1 MLTTNLLKRLFGSAD
16 GNGAGS
22 SQARAYEVGLGV
34 SSLANIVNP
43 DLSRDCMSDIVALM
57 KHSNNYVRKK
67 AVLVMY
73 KMYLKYPQGLRLTFD
88 SLKEHLDD
96 ADVSVTS
103 TAVNVVCELANKNPR
118 NYLAMAPKFFQLLT
132 TSTNNWLLIKIVKLF
147 GSLVSEEPR
156 LARKL
161 LEPLVKI
168 IQSTGAKSL
177 QYECIFTITQAL
189 LYHRKTDGSE
199 SKHAPLAV
207 RVCSEHLRGFVED
220 SDPNLRYM
228 GLVGL
233 AELLPSAPRSVVEHR
248 ELVLKCLSDDD
259 VTIKTRALELLSGIA
274 SKKSLVELV
283 NHLMTVRFRTVVAS
297 LLVRCVVISLLSL
310 YDYL

>member
-1 MLTTNLLKRLFGSAD
+1 
-16 GNGAGS
+16 
-22 SQARAYEVGLGV
+22 
-34 SSLANIVNP
+34 
-43 DLSRDCMSDIVALM
+43 
-57 KHSNNYVRKK
+57 
-67 AVLVMY
+67 VMY

-88 SLKEHLDD
+88 KLKEHLDD
-96 ADVSVTS
+96 PDVSVTG

-207 RVCSEHLRGFVED
+207 RVCSEHLCGFVQD
-220 SDPNLRYM
+220 ADPNLRYM

-233 AELLPSAPRSVVEHR
+233 TELLPSAPRAVVEHR
-248 ELVLKCLSDDD
+248 ELVLRCLSDDD

-274 SKKSLVELV
+274 SKKSLVDLV
-283 NHLMTVRFRTVVAS
+283 NHLMTVSRDC
-297 LLVRCVVISLLSL
+297 LISLPLSVRAHCFVL
-310 YDYL
+310 CDVNLCTCST